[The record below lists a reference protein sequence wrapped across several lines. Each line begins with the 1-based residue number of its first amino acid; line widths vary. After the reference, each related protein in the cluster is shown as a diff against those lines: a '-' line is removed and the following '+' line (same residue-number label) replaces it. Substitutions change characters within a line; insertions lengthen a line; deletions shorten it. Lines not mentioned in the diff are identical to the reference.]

1 MDLLYLQNGIFSQIN
16 KRLNDELSLNDFII
30 ILIELDIELD

>member
-1 MDLLYLQNGIFSQIN
+1 MDLFYLQNGIFSQIN
-16 KRLNDELSLNDFII
+16 QRLNDELSLYDFII